1 MQHLLS
7 VLNVQA
13 SNLNLS
19 CNVNKTVCM
28 VFNPNKRDRIITSK
42 FPCFTVGNCSFK
54 FVDKFKYLGHVITSD
69 LSDDADSHREIQN
82 MFVRTNVLLRRYRK
96 CSLSVKTLLF
106 RFFCLCLYAIVL
118 WKVFNNGTLAKLQ
131 FCYNNCLKLFFG
143 FQRRDSLT
151 QLFLATG
158 LPSFSTVLH
167 NCNHVF
173 DKSRSTCTNSIVV
186 HWLELSVR

>member
-13 SNLNLS
+13 GNLNLS

-42 FPCFTVGNCSFK
+42 FPCFTVGNSSLK

-69 LSDDADSHREIQN
+69 LSDDADIHREIQN
-82 MFVRTNVLLRRYRK
+82 MFVRTNVLLCRYRK
-96 CSLSVKTLLF
+96 CTLSVKTLLF
-106 RFFCLCLYAIVL
+106 RSFCLCLYDVAL

-131 FCYNNCLKLFFG
+131 PCYNRRLKLFFG
-143 FQRRDSLT
+143 FKRRDSLT

-173 DKSRSTCTNSIVV
+173 NKSRSASTNSIIV
-186 HWLELSVR
+186 HLLELSAR